1 MAKDNDNGLYL
12 PLKVDFDA
20 WEQSLASL
28 DEPLQKKMRELRKT
42 ASDIKLKYQVEISGA
57 KAAGDQLKVMELE
70 TKKLNELM
78 KLQTATV
85 NGLTEA
91 YKKQVAQEGAN
102 SKGAQALAREIQKQT
117 IELNKMKEQYNNLG
131 AGLGTK
137 IADSLSAVSPAFATF
152 RNSLNAVTSQFK
164 SLQETAGGVGIAIG
178 SIGVAVTAAAA
189 SYKAL
194 GALTNYVDNVAEAGR
209 NASDKIY
216 QLRETMESSN
226 EEAEKLW
233 AVTAIDGSNADSLN
247 NALIKL
253 NRTLKK
259 DADGTS
265 LAAQTLRRYGAEIR
279 DAQGNLKS
287 HLEILQEISKARN
300 LAASRGELGDFKAGL
315 GGAFATTEFDHL
327 LAGLNNYIAL
337 AESAKI
343 ETKYLYDELH
353 SLGDLRNATAE
364 AERQVEAIRGGIF
377 AGAAKKNLE
386 ERLDYEVALGNV
398 LKNNAEEYGKVAEKL
413 GEITSEFT
421 AFKGTATL
429 AWESIKKDIADNLE
443 TLKEYANTAKSLV
456 LFMKNSGFGMQ
467 ALGWIG
473 GKVDNYLGISDYFS
487 KKYDESRAKL
497 DAEKEKAKQ
506 RREQKQ
512 QEAAE
517 KDAAQKEA
525 NKNAK
530 LADITNKKQTKAD
543 EAAAQKRAD
552 AQKKLAEELRSIQ
565 QTEYEREI
573 QRIADKRDAFIAAG
587 ASEVDASKLYALE
600 KEAIDKKYYDKQR
613 SENEKMVKQAQ
624 DAYKQMADAQKRQR
638 EANISEAEKNL
649 QNNLKIIRKLQK
661 EEAMGGD
668 YIGRTKEYADKLYKK
683 KLGVKD
689 SDIAALAKYG
699 NALVSDIANARDR
712 VLGIFGGE
720 QAPQPQQNVN
730 NQNTVNVTFD
740 NTVIDNEAGLVNL
753 ANKVAQLIIPS
764 IEKAI
769 GGDANSNNYAKASV

>member
-178 SIGVAVTAAAA
+178 SIGVAITAVAA

-353 SLGDLRNATAE
+353 SLGDLRNANAE
-364 AERQVEAIRGGIF
+364 VERQIEAIKGGIF

-398 LKNNAEEYGKVAEKL
+398 IAKNRDEYGKVAEKL
-413 GEITSEFT
+413 GEITTEFT
-421 AFKGTATL
+421 AFKGAASL
-429 AWESIKKDIADNLE
+429 AWESIKKDVADNIE
-443 TLKEYANTAKSLV
+443 TIKGYAAKLKSVHDWLQKIREMTPAGKL
-456 LFMKNSGFGMQ
+456 
-467 ALGWIG
+467 LGWVG
-473 GKVDNYLGISDYFS
+473 DKVGNYFGE
-487 KKYDESRAKL
+487 KYDESRAKL
-497 DAEKEKAKQ
+497 DAEKEKATQ
-506 RREQKQ
+506 RRLQKQ
-512 QEAAE
+512 KEAAE

-624 DAYKQMADAQKRQR
+624 DAYKQMSDAQKRQR

-689 SDIAALAKYG
+689 SDIAALSKYG
-699 NALVSDIANARDR
+699 NALISDIANARDR

>member
-265 LAAQTLRRYGAEIR
+265 LAAQTLKRYGAEIR

-353 SLGDLRNATAE
+353 SLGDLRNANAE
-364 AERQVEAIRGGIF
+364 VERQIEAIKGGIF

-386 ERLDYEVALGNV
+386 ERLDYEVALGNALV
-398 LKNNAEEYGKVAEKL
+398 KNSDEYGKVAEKL
-413 GEITSEFT
+413 GEITTEFT
-421 AFKGTATL
+421 AFKGAATL
-429 AWESIKKDIADNLE
+429 AWESIKKDVADNIE
-443 TLKEYANTAKSLV
+443 TLKGFADKLKSV
-456 LFMKNSGFGMQ
+456 HDWMQ
-467 ALGWIG
+467 KIREITPVGKAMGWIG
-473 GKVDNYLGISDYFS
+473 DKVSNYLGD
-487 KKYDESRAKL
+487 KYNNARAEL

-512 QEAAE
+512 KEAAE

-552 AQKKLAEELRSIQ
+552 AQKKLAEELRSIK

-573 QRIADKRDAFIAAG
+573 QRIADKRDAYIAAG

-689 SDIAALAKYG
+689 SDIAALSKYG
-699 NALVSDIANARDR
+699 NALISDIANARDR

-769 GGDANSNNYAKASV
+769 GGSATSNNYAKASV

>member
-178 SIGVAVTAAAA
+178 SIGVAITAVAA

-353 SLGDLRNATAE
+353 SLGDLRNANAE
-364 AERQVEAIRGGIF
+364 VERQIEAIKGGIF

-398 LKNNAEEYGKVAEKL
+398 IAKNRDEYGKVAEKL
-413 GEITSEFT
+413 GEITTEFT
-421 AFKGTATL
+421 AFKGAASL
-429 AWESIKKDIADNLE
+429 AWESIKKDVADNIE
-443 TLKEYANTAKSLV
+443 TIKGYAAKLKSVHDWLQKIREMTPAGKL
-456 LFMKNSGFGMQ
+456 
-467 ALGWIG
+467 LGWVG
-473 GKVDNYLGISDYFS
+473 DKVGNYFGE
-487 KKYDESRAKL
+487 KYDESRAKL
-497 DAEKEKAKQ
+497 DAEKEKATQ
-506 RREQKQ
+506 RRLQKQ
-512 QEAAE
+512 KEAAE

-624 DAYKQMADAQKRQR
+624 DAYKQMSDAQKRQR

-689 SDIAALAKYG
+689 SDIAALSKYG
-699 NALVSDIANARDR
+699 NALISDIANARDR

-720 QAPQPQQNVN
+720 QAQQPTQNVN

>member
-178 SIGVAVTAAAA
+178 SIGVAITAVAA

-353 SLGDLRNATAE
+353 SLGDLRNANAE
-364 AERQVEAIRGGIF
+364 VERQIEAIKGGIF

-398 LKNNAEEYGKVAEKL
+398 IAKNRDEYGKVAEKL
-413 GEITSEFT
+413 GEITTEFT
-421 AFKGTATL
+421 AFKGAASL
-429 AWESIKKDIADNLE
+429 AWESIKKDVADNIE
-443 TLKEYANTAKSLV
+443 TIKGYAAKLKSVHDWLQKIREMTPAGKL
-456 LFMKNSGFGMQ
+456 
-467 ALGWIG
+467 LGWVG
-473 GKVDNYLGISDYFS
+473 DKVGNYFGE
-487 KKYDESRAKL
+487 KYDESRAKL
-497 DAEKEKAKQ
+497 DAEKEKATQ
-506 RREQKQ
+506 RRLQKQ
-512 QEAAE
+512 KEAAE

-624 DAYKQMADAQKRQR
+624 DAYKQMSDAQKRQR

-689 SDIAALAKYG
+689 SDIAALSKYG
-699 NALVSDIANARDR
+699 NALISDIANARDR

-720 QAPQPQQNVN
+720 QAQ
-730 NQNTVNVTFD
+730 
-740 NTVIDNEAGLVNL
+740 
-753 ANKVAQLIIPS
+753 
-764 IEKAI
+764 
-769 GGDANSNNYAKASV
+769 

>member
-1 MAKDNDNGLYL
+1 MAKDNDKGLYL
-12 PLKVDFDA
+12 PLRVDFDA

-42 ASDIKLKYQVEISGA
+42 AADIKLKYQVEISGA

-91 YKKQVAQEGAN
+91 YKKQVEQEGAN
-102 SKGAQALAREIQKQT
+102 SKGAQALAREIQRQT

-178 SIGVAVTAAAA
+178 SIGVAITAAAA

-233 AVTAIDGSNADSLN
+233 AVTAIDGSSADSLN

-265 LAAQTLRRYGAEIR
+265 LAAQTLKRYGAEIR

-353 SLGDLRNATAE
+353 SLGDLRNANAE
-364 AERQVEAIRGGIF
+364 VERQIEAIKGGIF

-386 ERLDYEVALGNV
+386 ERLDYEVALGNALV
-398 LKNNAEEYGKVAEKL
+398 KNSDEYGKVAEKL
-413 GEITSEFT
+413 GEITTEFT
-421 AFKGTATL
+421 AFKGAATL
-429 AWESIKKDIADNLE
+429 AWESIKKDVADNIE
-443 TLKEYANTAKSLV
+443 TIKGYADKLKSVHEW
-456 LFMKNSGFGMQ
+456 MQ
-467 ALGWIG
+467 KIREITPVGKAMGWIG
-473 GKVDNYLGISDYFS
+473 DKVSTYLGD
-487 KKYDESRAKL
+487 KYNTARAEL

-506 RREQKQ
+506 RREQKKK
-512 QEAAE
+512 EAAE

-613 SENEKMVKQAQ
+613 SENAKMVKQAQ

-649 QNNLKIIRKLQK
+649 QNNLKIIRKLKK

-699 NALVSDIANARDR
+699 NALISDIANARDR

-769 GGDANSNNYAKASV
+769 GGDATSNNYAKASV

>member
-164 SLQETAGGVGIAIG
+164 SLQETAGGVGVAIG
-178 SIGVAVTAAAA
+178 SIGVAITAAAA

-353 SLGDLRNATAE
+353 SLGDLRNANAE
-364 AERQVEAIRGGIF
+364 VERQIEAIKGGIF

-398 LKNNAEEYGKVAEKL
+398 IAKNRDEYGKVAEKL
-413 GEITSEFT
+413 GEITTEFT
-421 AFKGTATL
+421 AFKGAASL
-429 AWESIKKDIADNLE
+429 AWESIKKDVADNIE
-443 TLKEYANTAKSLV
+443 TIKGYAAKLKSVHDWLQKIREMTPAGKL
-456 LFMKNSGFGMQ
+456 
-467 ALGWIG
+467 LGWVG
-473 GKVDNYLGISDYFS
+473 DKVGNYFGE
-487 KKYDESRAKL
+487 KYDESRAKL
-497 DAEKEKAKQ
+497 DAEKEKATQ
-506 RREQKQ
+506 RRLQKQ
-512 QEAAE
+512 KEAAE

-624 DAYKQMADAQKRQR
+624 DAYKQMSDAQKRQR

-689 SDIAALAKYG
+689 SDIAALSKYG
-699 NALVSDIANARDR
+699 NALISDIANARDR

>member
-178 SIGVAVTAAAA
+178 SIGVAITAVAA

-398 LKNNAEEYGKVAEKL
+398 IAKNRDEYGKVAEKL
-413 GEITSEFT
+413 GEITTEFT
-421 AFKGTATL
+421 AFKGAASL
-429 AWESIKKDIADNLE
+429 AWESIKKDVADNIE
-443 TLKEYANTAKSLV
+443 TIKGYAAKLKSVHDWLQKIREMTPAGKL
-456 LFMKNSGFGMQ
+456 
-467 ALGWIG
+467 LGWVG
-473 GKVDNYLGISDYFS
+473 DKVGNYFGE
-487 KKYDESRAKL
+487 KYDESRAKL
-497 DAEKEKAKQ
+497 DAEKEKATQ
-506 RREQKQ
+506 RRLQKQ
-512 QEAAE
+512 KEAAE

-624 DAYKQMADAQKRQR
+624 DAYKQMSDAQKRQR

-689 SDIAALAKYG
+689 SDIAALSKYG
-699 NALVSDIANARDR
+699 NALISDIANARDR

-720 QAPQPQQNVN
+720 QAPQPTQNVN